1 MIIIMRI
8 DDDDLSLSSLRCIRL
23 FMGCLGVGVGVG
35 WLRQEGVVM
44 RVVRVIGVIIRR
56 FFNVDNWISTLQLA
70 YLKFRYE
77 QES

>member
-1 MIIIMRI
+1 
-8 DDDDLSLSSLRCIRL
+8 
-23 FMGCLGVGVGVG
+23 VGVGVG

>member
-1 MIIIMRI
+1 MIIMKI
-8 DDDDLSLSSLRCIRL
+8 DDDDLFLSSLRCIRL

-44 RVVRVIGVIIRR
+44 RVLRVIGVIIRR

>member
-1 MIIIMRI
+1 MRI

-44 RVVRVIGVIIRR
+44 RVLRVIGVIIRR